1 MTTLSARALGTHLAA
16 LCAIALP
23 ALGAAAA
30 DAAPVTV
37 YVVRGKAVTV
47 PAAGGPEGVYDA
59 GDDLDAA
66 ASSAPVAET
75 AAKLRPPTAEVER
88 CGRSKGS
95 AQRACRARNA
105 ANKVV
110 LKKLLD
116 TRLVGTRGDGAAVDW
131 SFCRSGLWL
140 SAITS
145 GGSTGLSRDTNWQV
159 EDAVVRQGGRWFD
172 AIVTANRG
180 SSQVAV
186 GMRGGRWKVG
196 VSFGNPAS
204 SYGPAERSSA
214 SETCAAA

>member
-1 MTTLSARALGTHLAA
+1 MTKISARALGAGLAA
-16 LCAIALP
+16 FCALALP
-23 ALGAAAA
+23 ALAATGAG
-30 DAAPVTV
+30 AAPVKV
-37 YVVRGKAVTV
+37 HVASGKPAAVT
-47 PAAGGPEGVYDA
+47 
-59 GDDLDAA
+59 
-66 ASSAPVAET
+66 
-75 AAKLRPPTAEVER
+75 AKLRPPTAEVER
-88 CGRSKGS
+88 CGSMKGS

-105 ANKVV
+105 ANKLV

-116 TRLVGTRGDGAAVDW
+116 TRLVGYRADGAAVDW

-145 GGSTGLSRDTNWQV
+145 GGSTGRSRDDNWQV

-172 AIVTANRG
+172 ALVTANRG

-196 VSFGNPAS
+196 VSFGDPAS

-214 SETCAAA
+214 KEACAAA